1 MDGNKN
7 KTANTEKDGR
17 RAPEIVMVLKYLFS
31 LLLICVSVKTGKS
44 ALYVVFGVLE
54 LLLVFLLSN
63 ALVIRNRTAGNI
75 LNGFLLLLLN
85 IQFGVLLFAGSF
97 VQPVM
102 LSNLASLH
110 MLQGKAA
117 VYIAMALAAVGF
129 SLLPVRPVVLPR
141 NAGRAF
147 LPTVLALELLFT
159 MVAGNGFSAFYG
171 IGEILAE
178 EIGAGRTVRHVRQ
191 LGTDEE
197 MFYQD
202 RVLQYREKPDTI
214 GERPNIVLIFA
225 EGLSQEILS
234 DERNIMPNLWALQ
247 EESLSFENYY
257 NHTFATYRGIIGSL
271 YSGYQ
276 FLNLDSNRLV
286 SLQSVLKERGYHT
299 SFINTEPDNA
309 AFTGYLE
316 RLGFDEVIDHVGRE
330 GNHLAKTDK
339 EALELLSSVLR
350 EESKNGQAFFTCIY
364 TAGTHV
370 SYDSADMLFGDGS
383 DRLLNRFYNLDVQFG
398 AFLSRFRESGLAENT
413 ILIFTTDHCTYADS
427 DYMEAFGMH
436 EGRRDLV
443 GEIPLILFCSGIRG
457 EVIDAMGRN
466 SLDLVPTICDLLDID
481 CENYFLGASMFC
493 NAGEANNA
501 YETVFFVDRES
512 SLLTTLNDSIHK
524 PGQQQTDVLYGN
536 IMHYCSFARAAVEE

>member
-7 KTANTEKDGR
+7 KAANTEKDGR

-110 MLQGKAA
+110 MLRGKAA

-234 DERNIMPNLWALQ
+234 DERNIMPNLRALQ

-536 IMHYCSFARAAVEE
+536 IMQYCSFARAAGEE